1 MSTAVKPETEQTFE
15 ANVLKS
21 DKPALVDFWA
31 SWCGP
36 CRQLAPTTDAVAAEL
51 ESEVSVFKVNV
62 DENPN
67 LARTY
72 KIQSIPALILFKDGA
87 ELRRATGN
95 ISKQQVVDF
104 IQKG

>member
-21 DKPALVDFWA
+21 DKPALVDFCA

-36 CRQLAPTTDAVAAEL
+36 CRQLAPTIDAVAEEL